1 MGAKGEKC
9 EQVQNDEDGPIE
21 SRLSRDSRASRTCI
35 MKNLLP
41 GIWQW
46 SWFSEEKQIDFNG
59 LFLTVGEHKILI
71 DPPPMTGDASSVILR
86 NGPIDYIIV
95 TNRDHA
101 REAVKYQGE
110 FGCQLQVP
118 EADAPQMDL
127 TPTKTFKDGELLTG
141 GIWVIQLKDQKSP
154 GESALFI
161 PQGKG
166 VLIVGDALI
175 GKPSGS
181 LSLLSAEKYTDAG
194 KAREG
199 LRRLLKY
206 NFDSLLV
213 GDGVSILTGAKQ
225 AVERLLQPAS

>member
-1 MGAKGEKC
+1 
-9 EQVQNDEDGPIE
+9 
-21 SRLSRDSRASRTCI
+21 
-35 MKNLLP
+35 MKNLLS

-46 SWFSEEKQIDFNG
+46 SWYSEEKQIDFNG

-71 DPPPMTGDASSVILR
+71 DPPPMTGEASSVILR
-86 NGPIDYIIV
+86 NGPVDYIIV

-101 REAVKYQGE
+101 RESVKYQDE
-110 FGCQLQVP
+110 FRCQLHVP
-118 EADAPQMDL
+118 DADAAQMDV

-161 PQGKG
+161 QQGKG

-175 GKPSGS
+175 GKPAGS
-181 LSLLSAEKYTDAG
+181 VSLLLAEKYADVT
-194 KAREG
+194 KAKEG

-213 GDGVSILTGAKQ
+213 GDGASILTGARP
-225 AVERLLQPAS
+225 AVERLLQPLS